1 MPESIF
7 DNYDMPPI
15 AKLLGWT
22 LLEIS
27 PQAGTI
33 AVQFDGKT
41 DFLNPRGTI
50 QGGILAAM
58 LDDTLGPALFAH
70 TEGRFLGNTIELH
83 THFLRPVLPGRI
95 TTEGSVLRKGRSV
108 AFLSGKL
115 FDSKGNLAAVAT
127 GSAALIDPGN

>member
-27 PQAGTI
+27 PQSGTI
-33 AVQFDGKT
+33 AVQFDGKA

-70 TEGRFLGNTIELH
+70 TEGRF
-83 THFLRPVLPGRI
+83 F
-95 TTEGSVLRKGRSV
+95 
-108 AFLSGKL
+108 GKYH
-115 FDSKGNLAAVAT
+115 
-127 GSAALIDPGN
+127 

>member
-33 AVQFDGKT
+33 AVQFDGKA

-70 TEGRFLGNTIELH
+70 TEGRF
-83 THFLRPVLPGRI
+83 F
-95 TTEGSVLRKGRSV
+95 
-108 AFLSGKL
+108 GKYH
-115 FDSKGNLAAVAT
+115 
-127 GSAALIDPGN
+127 